1 MKQHYDSPGNK
12 CKVFLGMIVFAGKKK
27 KRLHWDYVN
36 KGEEGRA
43 QSEIVI
49 LGDWECII
57 DKAVSIVGLER
68 VLG

>member
-1 MKQHYDSPGNK
+1 M
-12 CKVFLGMIVFAGKKK
+12 FLGMIVFCRKKKKK

-36 KGEEGRA
+36 KEEEGRA

-57 DKAVSIVGLER
+57 DKALSIVGLER